1 MATRPTDA
9 PPALDGRRRGRIRPE
24 RRVMS
29 DAAHEAPMSQPS
41 LFSRRSP
48 VLFLM
53 SLAFTNWVGFACWQA
68 LINNFGK
75 EAAGFT
81 GLDIGLMQ
89 SVREIPGFLAFTA
102 ILLFLFLREQVLA
115 YASLLLLGF
124 GIALTGY
131 YPSLTGILITTFIMS
146 VGFHYFET
154 AQQALTL
161 QIVPKAEAARTL
173 GKVAGAVAAAQ
184 LVSFGA
190 VALAWRLFQPS
201 WQTLFLVAGGVT
213 VLLTIAAMA
222 FFPKVQGD
230 TPQNKG
236 LVLRKRY
243 WLYYALTFMSGA
255 RRQIFMAFG
264 GFLLVERFGYDLSAI
279 ATLMLATY
287 GINIF
292 AAPAIGGV
300 IAKLGERLTIKIEN
314 ISLIV
319 VFFGYALATQ
329 GVFGAWGYAIVGL
342 LFIIDGIFVTLII
355 AQKTYFQKIADP
367 ADIAPTAAVAFSIN
381 HIAAVALPVTFGVL
395 WTKIDP
401 SVVFYIGMLIAAGS
415 LTLAFLVPEDPRA
428 GAETTLRRSAAEQPA
443 E

>member
-1 MATRPTDA
+1 MP
-9 PPALDGRRRGRIRPE
+9 PPAL
-24 RRVMS
+24 
-29 DAAHEAPMSQPS
+29 
-41 LFSRRSP
+41 FSRTSP
-48 VLFLM
+48 VTFLM
-53 SLAFTNWVGFACWQA
+53 ALGFTNWVGFACWQA

-81 GLDIGLMQ
+81 GFDIGLMQ

-102 ILLFLFLREQVLA
+102 ILLFLFMREQLLA
-115 YASLLLLGF
+115 YVSLVLLGL

-154 AQQALTL
+154 AQQALSL
-161 QIVPKAEAARTL
+161 QVIPKDQAAKTL
-173 GKVAGAVAAAQ
+173 GKVASAVAAAQ
-184 LVSFGA
+184 LLSFGVIA
-190 VALAWRLFQPS
+190 IAWKLFEPS
-201 WQTLFLVAGGVT
+201 WQTLFLCAGGVT
-213 VLLTIAAMA
+213 VLLAVGAWA
-222 FFPKVQGD
+222 FFPRVQGT

-243 WLYYALTFMSGA
+243 GLYYALTFMSGA

-279 ATLMLATY
+279 AILMLATY
-287 GINIF
+287 ATNMVV
-292 AAPAIGGV
+292 APMIGGL
-300 IAKLGERLTIKIEN
+300 IGKLGERLTIQIEN
-314 ISLIV
+314 IALIC
-319 VFFGYALATQ
+319 VFFGYALASQ
-329 GVFGAWGYAIVGL
+329 GVFGSWGAFIVGK
-342 LFIIDGIFVTLII
+342 LFVIDGIFVTLII

-395 WTKIDP
+395 WTRIDP
-401 SVVFYIGMLIAAGS
+401 SVVFYIGMGIASISLI
-415 LTLAFLVPEDPRA
+415 LAFLVPRHPKP
-428 GAETTLRRSAAEQPA
+428 GFETTHSRKAEAAPA

>member
-1 MATRPTDA
+1 MRQPA
-9 PPALDGRRRGRIRPE
+9 PSFRT
-24 RRVMS
+24 
-29 DAAHEAPMSQPS
+29 
-41 LFSRRSP
+41 SP
-48 VLFLM
+48 VVFLM
-53 SLAFTNWVGFACWQA
+53 TLGFTNWVGFACWQA

-81 GLDIGLMQ
+81 GFDIGLMQ
-89 SVREIPGFLAFTA
+89 SVREVPGFLAFTA
-102 ILLFLFLREQVLA
+102 ILLFLFMREQVLA
-115 YASLLLLGF
+115 YASLLLLGV

-131 YPSLTGILITTFIMS
+131 HPTLTGILITTFIMS

-154 AQQALTL
+154 AQQALSL

-173 GKVAGAVAAAQ
+173 GKVAGAIAAAQ

-190 VALAWRLFQPS
+190 VAIAWRLFQPS
-201 WQTLFLVAGGVT
+201 WETLFLVAGGVT
-213 VLLTIAAMA
+213 ILLVIAAMLT
-222 FFPKVQGD
+222 FPKFQGE

-236 LVLRKRY
+236 LVLRRRY

-319 VFFGYALATQ
+319 VFLGYALATQ
-329 GVFGAWGYAIVGL
+329 GLFGAWGYTIVGL

-401 SVVFYIGMLIAAGS
+401 AVVFYIGMLIAAGS
-415 LTLAFLVPEDPRA
+415 LTLAFLVPERPREGFETVLK
-428 GAETTLRRSAAEQPA
+428 GAPPREQAAE
-443 E
+443 

>member
-1 MATRPTDA
+1 MTIPAN
-9 PPALDGRRRGRIRPE
+9 PPAP
-24 RRVMS
+24 
-29 DAAHEAPMSQPS
+29 A
-41 LFSRRSP
+41 LFSRTSP
-48 VLFLM
+48 VTFLM
-53 SLAFTNWVGFACWQA
+53 TLGFTNWVGFACWQA

-81 GLDIGLMQ
+81 GFDIGLMQ
-89 SVREIPGFLAFTA
+89 SVREIPGFMAFTA
-102 ILLFLFLREQVLA
+102 IVLFLFLREQLLA
-115 YASLLLLGF
+115 YVSLILLGL

-131 YPSLTGILITTFIMS
+131 HPSLTGILVTTFIMS

-161 QIVPKAEAARTL
+161 QIIPKDQAAKTL
-173 GKVAGAVAAAQ
+173 GKVASAVAAAQ
-184 LVSFGA
+184 LLSFGIIA
-190 VALAWRLFQPS
+190 IAWKLFQPG
-201 WQTLFLVAGGVT
+201 WQTLFLCAGGVT
-213 VLLTIAAMA
+213 VLLAASA
-222 FFPKVQGD
+222 WAYFPRVQGT

-243 WLYYALTFMSGA
+243 GLYYALTFMSGA

-279 ATLMLATY
+279 AVLMLATY
-287 GINIF
+287 ATNMV
-292 AAPAIGGV
+292 AAPMIGGL
-300 IAKLGERLTIKIEN
+300 IAKLGERLTIQIEN

-319 VFFGYALATQ
+319 VFFGYALASQ
-329 GVFGAWGYAIVGL
+329 GVFGASGAAAVGA

-381 HIAAVALPVTFGVL
+381 HIAAVGLPVTFGVL
-395 WTKIDP
+395 WTRIEP
-401 SVVFYIGMLIAAGS
+401 SVVFYIGMGIASIS
-415 LTLAFLVPEDPRA
+415 LFLAFLVPRHPEP
-428 GAETTLRRSAAEQPA
+428 GLETTLARKPEVAPA

>member
-1 MATRPTDA
+1 MSA
-9 PPALDGRRRGRIRPE
+9 PAPSAGRFART
-24 RRVMS
+24 
-29 DAAHEAPMSQPS
+29 
-41 LFSRRSP
+41 SP
-48 VLFLM
+48 VTFLM
-53 SLAFTNWVGFACWQA
+53 ALAFINWVGFACWQA

-75 EAAGFT
+75 EAAGFS
-81 GLDIGLMQ
+81 GFDIGLMQ
-89 SVREIPGFLAFTA
+89 SVREVPGFLAFTA
-102 ILLFLFLREQVLA
+102 ILLFLVMREQVLA
-115 YASLLLLGF
+115 YASLLLLGV
-124 GIALTGY
+124 GIAFTGY
-131 YPSLTGILITTFIMS
+131 FPSLGGILVTTFVMS

-161 QIVPKAEAARTL
+161 QVVPKAQAAATL

-184 LVSFGA
+184 LLSFGA
-190 VALAWRLFQPS
+190 VALAWRLFEPS

-213 VLLTIAAMA
+213 ILLVLAAMA
-222 FFPKVQGD
+222 WFPRFQGD

-236 LVLRKRY
+236 FVLRRRY

-279 ATLMLATY
+279 AVLMLATY
-287 GINIF
+287 SINIV
-292 AAPAIGGV
+292 AAPVIGGL
-300 IAKLGERLTIKIEN
+300 IGRLGESLTIKIEN

-319 VFFGYALATQ
+319 VFLGYALASQ
-329 GVFGAWGYAIVGL
+329 GLFGELGARVVGA

-395 WTKIDP
+395 WTRIDP
-401 SVVFYIGMLIAAGS
+401 SVVFYVGMGIAAVS
-415 LTLAFLVPEDPRA
+415 LILAFLVPRRPEP
-428 GAETTLRRSAAEQPA
+428 GLETTLRPAPREAPA